1 MVHGGR
7 SVGEGQAVYNWS
19 ERRRMTTKFTSGQA
33 DWTFSLF
40 RDVAKTSLK
49 SVYRPYR
56 PTMLRNMRIFG
67 THVLEYTELLFEQD
81 MR

>member
-1 MVHGGR
+1 MSQNPQKITAKGFTYITKI
-7 SVGEGQAVYNWS
+7 SSS
-19 ERRRMTTKFTSGQA
+19 E
-33 DWTFSLF
+33 
-40 RDVAKTSLK
+40 LK
-49 SVYRPYR
+49 IRGHNELCLAVYRPYR